1 MHTPWIPSSIALP
14 PEGQPVEFVLDH
26 RQIAIEGT
34 YTRQVF
40 RSRWTSYEVERVGT
54 WRLADL
60 LHAQDHA
67 AA

>member
-14 PEGQPVEFVLDH
+14 HEGQPVEFVLDH

-60 LHAQDHA
+60 LHARDHA